1 MNRLL
6 AVNLGLRFLIELAAL
21 AALGYW
27 GSQAGKG
34 TAAHVLFAISA
45 PLAAA
50 VLWGAF
56 VAPKAAVR
64 VSETLR
70 LAIELLVYA
79 AATAGLAV
87 ADQTVLAIV
96 FPVVAV
102 ANSASVR
109 LLAGSKG
116 EAQDPAP
123 GPALWR

>member
-6 AVNLGLRFLIELAAL
+6 AVNLGLRFAIELSAL

-27 GSQAGKG
+27 GSQAGRG
-34 TAAHVLFAISA
+34 TTAHVLFAISA
-45 PLAAA
+45 PLGAA

-64 VSETLR
+64 VAEPVR

-87 ADQTVLAIV
+87 ADQPVLAAV
-96 FPVVAV
+96 FAVVAV
-102 ANSASVR
+102 ANSLVVR
-109 LLAGSKG
+109 PLQHQEG
-116 EAQDPAP
+116 
-123 GPALWR
+123 